1 MNRSEAYHRKMT
13 EESVSKI
20 IISLGIPT
28 TISMLITNIYN
39 MADTYFVGGLGDSA
53 QAATGILFTL
63 QCIIQAIAF
72 MLGHGSGT
80 FVAKY
85 LAQRNLDR
93 ASTYTST
100 AFICGAGMGLTLM
113 SLGLVFLDPFLRFL
127 GSTETIL
134 PYAKD
139 YGMWILI
146 ACPFLICSL
155 VLNNVLRYEGK
166 AFYAMFG
173 LSTGG
178 IINIVGDYV
187 LINKLGMGVYGAG
200 LSTAVSQ
207 IISFVL
213 LFILYYKNSHSRIA
227 FKYIAKEFEIYKN
240 IFKMGLP
247 SLIRQGL
254 TSVSNGLLN
263 NMLAIYDNDAAV
275 AAMSI
280 VQKYSSFVM
289 CVGLGIGQGYQPFA
303 AYNYELKEYDRVK
316 KGTKFLLSFGT
327 VAVGA
332 IATLGG
338 LFAVPILT
346 AFSKEGAVDAVGIV
360 EIGTPAM
367 IYASI
372 GLWFLP
378 ISVTC
383 NMLYQSIRKATLAS
397 VVAIMRS
404 GAVLIPVLFIV
415 HELAGLDGLLMAQP
429 ISDVIT
435 GVITLPFFIM
445 FFKKTPSTEE
455 ARRAQTQEQ
464 I

>member
-1 MNRSEAYHRKMT
+1 MTKSEAYHKKMT

-20 IISLGIPT
+20 ILSLGIPT

-39 MADTYFVGGLGDSA
+39 MADTYFVGGIGPNA

-85 LAQRNLDR
+85 LAQRDINK
-93 ASTYTST
+93 ASSYTTT
-100 AFICGAGMGLTLM
+100 AFVSGGLMGTLLM
-113 SLGLVFLDPFLRFL
+113 VFGLVFLEPFLSVL
-127 GSTETIL
+127 GTTDVIM

-146 ACPFLICSL
+146 SCPFLICSL

-173 LSTGG
+173 LTTGG
-178 IINIVGDYV
+178 ILNIVGDYV
-187 LINKLGMGVYGAG
+187 LIEFLDMGVYGAG
-200 LSTAVSQ
+200 LSTAISQ
-207 IISFVL
+207 MISFVIL
-213 LFILYYKNSHSRIA
+213 LVLYIKYAQSRISL
-227 FKYIAKEFEIYKN
+227 KLMAKEGIIYLN

-254 TSVSNGLLN
+254 TSISNGLLN
-263 NMLAIYDNDAAV
+263 NLIKPFGGEAV

-303 AYNYELKEYDRVK
+303 SFNYELKEYDRVK
-316 KGTKFLLSFGT
+316 KGTKFLLIFGT
-327 VAVGA
+327 LAVGA
-332 IATLGG
+332 LATFG
-338 LFAVPILT
+338 FV
-346 AFSKEGAVDAVGIV
+346 FSPTIV
-360 EIGTPAM
+360 EIFQKDSQTIAIGIPAM
-367 IYASI
+367 RYASI

-378 ISVTC
+378 ITVSC
-383 NMLYQSIRKATLAS
+383 NMLYQSIRKAAMAS
-397 VVAIMRS
+397 FMAIMRS
-404 GAVLIPVLFIV
+404 GAVLIPVLLV
-415 HELAGLDGLLMAQP
+415 VNTLWGLDGIIMAQGV
-429 ISDVIT
+429 SDILT
-435 GVITLPFFIM
+435 GIITLPFLVR
-445 FFKKTPSTEE
+445 FFKKTPSTAE
-455 ARRAQTQEQ
+455 AKGE

>member
-1 MNRSEAYHRKMT
+1 MNKTEAYHKKMT
-13 EESVSKI
+13 EGSVERL

-39 MADTYFVGGLGDSA
+39 MADTYFVGGLGESP

-63 QCIIQAIAF
+63 QCIIQAVAF

-85 LAQRNLDR
+85 LAQRNLER
-93 ASTYTST
+93 ASTYTTT
-100 AFICGAGMGLTLM
+100 AFMVGGGMGLLLTT
-113 SLGLVFLDPFLRFL
+113 LGLTFLDPFLRVL
-127 GSTETIL
+127 GSTDTIL

-178 IINIVGDYV
+178 ILNILGDYV
-187 LINKLGMGVYGAG
+187 LIEICDMGVYGAG

-213 LFILYYKNSHSRIA
+213 LLILYIKNGQSHISL
-227 FKYIAKEFEIYKN
+227 KLMAKEGEVYLN

-254 TSVSNGLLN
+254 TSISNGLLN
-263 NMLAIYDNDAAV
+263 NMIKPFGDAPI

-303 AYNYELKEYDRVK
+303 SFNYELKEYDRVK
-316 KGTKFLLSFGT
+316 KGTRFLIIFG
-327 VAVGA
+327 VFAVGA
-332 IATLGG
+332 LATLGFIFAPHIVK
-338 LFAVPILT
+338 LFQKDLEVI
-346 AFSKEGAVDAVGIV
+346 SVG
-360 EIGTPAM
+360 TRAM
-367 IYASI
+367 RYASV

-378 ISVTC
+378 ISVSC
-383 NMLYQSIRKATLAS
+383 NMLYQSIRKAKMAS
-397 VVAIMRS
+397 FMAIMRS
-404 GAVLIPVLFIV
+404 GAVLIPVLL
-415 HELAGLDGLLMAQP
+415 LAGTFFGLEGIIMSQG
-429 ISDVIT
+429 ISDVLT
-435 GVITLPFFIM
+435 GLITLPFYLM
-445 FFKKTPSTEE
+445 FFKNTPSTAE
-455 ARRAQTQEQ
+455 ARA
-464 I
+464 IDN

>member
-1 MNRSEAYHRKMT
+1 MNKSEAYHKRMT

-63 QCIIQAIAF
+63 QCIIQAVAF
-72 MLGHGSGT
+72 MLGHGAGT

-85 LAQRNLDR
+85 LAQKNFDR
-93 ASTYTST
+93 ASSYVST
-100 AFICGAGMGLTLM
+100 AFWAGGLIGVLLT
-113 SLGLVFLDPFLRFL
+113 SLGLIFLDPFLRFL

-146 ACPFLICSL
+146 SCPFLICSL

-173 LSTGG
+173 LTTGG
-178 IINIVGDYV
+178 ILNIFGDYV
-187 LINKLGMGVYGAG
+187 LIEHLDMGVFGAG

-207 IISFVL
+207 MVSFTLLLIIYL
-213 LFILYYKNSHSRIA
+213 KNAQSRLSL
-227 FKYIAKEFEIYKN
+227 KYIAREGEVYLN

-254 TSVSNGLLN
+254 TSISNGLLN
-263 NMLAIYDNDAAV
+263 NLIKPFGDAPI

-289 CVGLGIGQGYQPFA
+289 CVGLGIGQGYQPFSSF
-303 AYNYELKEYDRVK
+303 NYELKEYDRVK
-316 KGTKFLLSFGT
+316 KGTKFLLIFGT
-327 VAVGA
+327 FSVGA
-332 IATLGG
+332 LATLGFIFAPFIVS
-338 LFAVPILT
+338 LFQKDPAVI
-346 AFSKEGAVDAVGIV
+346 AV
-360 EIGTPAM
+360 GTPAM
-367 IYASI
+367 RYASI

-378 ISVTC
+378 ISVSC
-383 NMLYQSIRKATLAS
+383 NMLYQSIRKAAMAS
-397 VVAIMRS
+397 FMAIMRS
-404 GAVLIPVLFIV
+404 GAVLIPVLLITSLF
-415 HELAGLDGLLMAQP
+415 GLEGIIMAQP
-429 ISDVIT
+429 ISDIIT
-435 GVITLPFFIM
+435 GIICFPFFLM
-445 FFKKTPSTEE
+445 FLKKTPSTAE
-455 ARRAQTQEQ
+455 AKQGN
-464 I
+464 

>member
-1 MNRSEAYHRKMT
+1 MDRSEAYHKKMT

-39 MADTYFVGGLGDSA
+39 MADTYFVGGIGDSA

-63 QCIIQAIAF
+63 QCIIQAVAF

-85 LAQRNLDR
+85 LAQRNIDR
-93 ASTYTST
+93 ASTYTTT
-100 AFICGAGMGLTLM
+100 AFVAGGAMGLTLM
-113 SLGLVFLDPFLRFL
+113 TLGLVFINPFLRFL

-173 LSTGG
+173 LTTGG
-178 IINIVGDYV
+178 LLNIAGDYV
-187 LINKLGMGVYGAG
+187 LIKVLDMGVYGAG

-207 IISFVL
+207 IVSFVIL
-213 LFILYYKNSHSRIA
+213 LVLYIIFAQSRISL
-227 FKYIAKEFEIYKN
+227 KLMGKEGEVYLN

-263 NMLAIYDNDAAV
+263 NLIKPFGDAPI

-289 CVGLGIGQGYQPFA
+289 CVGLGIGQGYQPFSSF
-303 AYNYELKEYDRVK
+303 NYELKEYDRVK
-316 KGTKFLLSFGT
+316 KGTKFLLAFGT
-327 VAVGA
+327 IAVGA
-332 IATLGG
+332 LATLGFIFSPSIVA
-338 LFAVPILT
+338 LFQ
-346 AFSKEGAVDAVGIV
+346 KDVDVISV
-360 EIGTPAM
+360 GTPAM
-367 IYASI
+367 RYASI

-378 ISVTC
+378 ISVAC
-383 NMLYQSIRKATLAS
+383 NMLYQSIRKAAMAS
-397 VVAIMRS
+397 FMSIMRS
-404 GAVLIPVLFIV
+404 GAVLIPVLLITSA
-415 HELAGLDGLLMAQP
+415 LWGLDGIIMSQG
-429 ISDVIT
+429 ISDIIT
-435 GVITLPFFIM
+435 GIITLPFLIR
-445 FFKKTPSTEE
+445 FFKKTPSTAVAKGEV
-455 ARRAQTQEQ
+455 
-464 I
+464 

>member
-1 MNRSEAYHRKMT
+1 MNKSEAYHKRMT

-85 LAQRNLDR
+85 LAQKNLDR
-93 ASTYTST
+93 ASTYTTT
-100 AFICGAGMGLTLM
+100 AFVAGGVMGLTLM
-113 SLGLVFLDPFLRFL
+113 SLGLAFLEPFLKFL

-146 ACPFLICSL
+146 SCPFLICSL

-173 LSTGG
+173 LTAGG
-178 IINIVGDYV
+178 ILNIVGDYV
-187 LINKLGMGVYGAG
+187 LIEIFDMGVYGAG

-207 IISFVL
+207 MISFTL
-213 LFILYYKNSHSRIA
+213 LLILYIKYAQSRLSLKLIA
-227 FKYIAKEFEIYKN
+227 REGEVYLN

-254 TSVSNGLLN
+254 TSISNGLLN
-263 NMLAIYDNDAAV
+263 NLIKPFGDAPI

-289 CVGLGIGQGYQPFA
+289 CVGLGIGQGYQPFSSF
-303 AYNYELKEYDRVK
+303 NYELKEYDRVK
-316 KGTKFLLSFGT
+316 KGTKFLIVFGT
-327 VAVGA
+327 LSVGA
-332 IATLGG
+332 LATVGFIFAPFIVS
-338 LFAVPILT
+338 LFQKDPAVI
-346 AFSKEGAVDAVGIV
+346 EV
-360 EIGTPAM
+360 GTPAM
-367 IYASI
+367 RYASI

-378 ISVTC
+378 ISVSC
-383 NMLYQSIRKATLAS
+383 NMLYQSIRKAAMAS
-397 VVAIMRS
+397 FMAIMRS
-404 GAVLIPVLFIV
+404 GAVLIPVLLIGGTF
-415 HELAGLDGLLMAQP
+415 LGLEGIIMAQGV
-429 ISDVIT
+429 SDVLT
-435 GVITLPFFIM
+435 GIITLPFFIR
-445 FFKKTPSTEE
+445 FFKKTPSTAE
-455 ARRAQTQEQ
+455 AKGE

>member
-1 MNRSEAYHRKMT
+1 MNKSEAYHKKMT

-39 MADTYFVGGLGDSA
+39 MADTYFVGEVGDSA

-85 LAQRNLDR
+85 LAQKNLNR
-93 ASTYTST
+93 ASTYTTT
-100 AFICGAGMGLTLM
+100 AFVAGATMGLTLM
-113 SLGLVFLDPFLRFL
+113 SFGLIFLDPFLRFL
-127 GSTETIL
+127 GSTDTIL

-173 LSTGG
+173 LTTGG
-178 IINIVGDYV
+178 LLNIAGDYF
-187 LINKLGMGVYGAG
+187 LIKECGMGVYGAG

-207 IISFVL
+207 IVSFSILLVL
-213 LFILYYKNSHSRIA
+213 YIKHAQSRLSLK
-227 FKYIAKEFEIYKN
+227 FMAKEGEVYLN

-254 TSVSNGLLN
+254 TSISNGLLN
-263 NMLAIYDNDAAV
+263 NLIKPFGDAPI

-303 AYNYELKEYDRVK
+303 SFNYELKEYDRVK
-316 KGTKFLLSFGT
+316 KGSKFLIIFGT

-332 IATLGG
+332 LATLGFIFAPSIVS
-338 LFAVPILT
+338 LFQ
-346 AFSKEGAVDAVGIV
+346 KESEVIAVGV
-360 EIGTPAM
+360 PAM
-367 IYASI
+367 RYASM

-378 ISVTC
+378 ISVAC
-383 NMLYQSIRKATLAS
+383 NMLYQSIRKAAMAS
-397 VVAIMRS
+397 FMAIMRS
-404 GAVLIPVLFIV
+404 GAVLIPVLLITN
-415 HELAGLDGLLMAQP
+415 GLWGLEGIIMSQG
-429 ISDVIT
+429 ISDVLTGLIT
-435 GVITLPFFIM
+435 MPFFIR
-445 FFKKTPSTEE
+445 FFKKTPSTAE
-455 ARRAQTQEQ
+455 AKEML
-464 I
+464 

>member
-1 MNRSEAYHRKMT
+1 MNKTEAYHKKMT
-13 EESVSKI
+13 KESVSKI

-85 LAQRNLDR
+85 LAQKNLDR
-93 ASTYTST
+93 ASTYTTT
-100 AFICGAGMGLTLM
+100 AFIAGGIMGVGLLTI
-113 SLGLVFLDPFLRFL
+113 GLAFLDPFLRFL

-173 LSTGG
+173 LTTGG
-178 IINIVGDYV
+178 ILNIAGDYI
-187 LINKLGMGVYGAG
+187 LIRKLGLGVYGAG
-200 LSTAVSQ
+200 LATAVSQ
-207 IISFVL
+207 MISFVIL
-213 LFILYYKNSHSRIA
+213 LVLYIRFAQSRISLK
-227 FKYIAKEFEIYKN
+227 FMAKEGEVYLN

-254 TSVSNGLLN
+254 TSISNGLLN
-263 NMLAIYDNDAAV
+263 NLIKPFGDAPI

-303 AYNYELKEYDRVK
+303 SFNYELKEYDRVK
-316 KGTKFLLSFGT
+316 KGSKFLLAFGT
-327 VAVGA
+327 IAVGA
-332 IATLGG
+332 LATLGFIFAPTIVS
-338 LFAVPILT
+338 LFQKDAEVIAV
-346 AFSKEGAVDAVGIV
+346 
-360 EIGTPAM
+360 GTPALR
-367 IYASI
+367 YASV

-378 ISVTC
+378 ISVAC
-383 NMLYQSIRKATLAS
+383 NMLYQSIRKAALAS
-397 VVAIMRS
+397 ITATMRS
-404 GAVLIPVLFIV
+404 GAVLIPVLLITSY
-415 HELAGLDGLLMAQP
+415 LGGLDGIIMAQG
-429 ISDVIT
+429 ISDILT
-435 GVITLPFFIM
+435 GLITLPFFIR
-445 FFKKTPSTEE
+445 FFKVTPSTAE
-455 ARRAQTQEQ
+455 AKSEL
-464 I
+464 

>member
-1 MNRSEAYHRKMT
+1 MNKSEAYHKRMT
-13 EESVSKI
+13 EDSVSKI

-85 LAQRNLDR
+85 LAQKNLDR
-93 ASTYTST
+93 ASTYTTT
-100 AFICGAGMGLTLM
+100 AFVAGGVMGITLMGL
-113 SLGLVFLDPFLRFL
+113 GLSFLEPFLKFL

-146 ACPFLICSL
+146 SCPFLICSL

-173 LSTGG
+173 LTAGG
-178 IINIVGDYV
+178 ILNIAGDYV
-187 LINKLGMGVYGAG
+187 LIEVFEMGVYGAG

-207 IISFVL
+207 MISFAL
-213 LFILYYKNSHSRIA
+213 LLILYLKYAQSRLSIKLMA
-227 FKYIAKEFEIYKN
+227 RDGEVYLN

-254 TSVSNGLLN
+254 TSISNGLLN
-263 NMLAIYDNDAAV
+263 NLIKPFGDAPI

-289 CVGLGIGQGYQPFA
+289 CVGLGIGQGYQPFSSF
-303 AYNYELKEYDRVK
+303 NYELKEYDRVK
-316 KGTKFLLSFGT
+316 KGTKFLIVFGT
-327 VAVGA
+327 LSVGA
-332 IATLGG
+332 LATLGFIFAPTIVS
-338 LFAVPILT
+338 LFQKDPAVI
-346 AFSKEGAVDAVGIV
+346 EV
-360 EIGTPAM
+360 GTPAM
-367 IYASI
+367 RYASI

-378 ISVTC
+378 ISVSC
-383 NMLYQSIRKATLAS
+383 NMLYQSIRKAAMAS
-397 VVAIMRS
+397 FMAIMRS
-404 GAVLIPVLFIV
+404 GAVLIPILLIGGTF
-415 HELAGLDGLLMAQP
+415 LGLEGIIMAQGV
-429 ISDVIT
+429 SDVLT
-435 GVITLPFFIM
+435 GIITLPFFIR
-445 FFKKTPSTEE
+445 FLKNTPSTAE
-455 ARRAQTQEQ
+455 AKGE

>member
-1 MNRSEAYHRKMT
+1 MNKSEAYHKKMT

-63 QCIIQAIAF
+63 QCIIQAVAF

-85 LAQRNLDR
+85 LAQKNLDR

-113 SLGLVFLDPFLRFL
+113 TLGLVFLDPFLRFL

-173 LSTGG
+173 LTTGG
-178 IINIVGDYV
+178 ILNIAGDYI
-187 LINKLGMGVYGAG
+187 LIEKFDMGVYGAG

-207 IISFVL
+207 MVSFTILFVL
-213 LFILYYKNSHSRIA
+213 YRKYAQSRLSL
-227 FKYIAKEFEIYKN
+227 KLMAKEAEVYLN

-254 TSVSNGLLN
+254 TSISNGLLN
-263 NMLAIYDNDAAV
+263 NLIKPFGDAPI

-303 AYNYELKEYDRVK
+303 SFNYELKEYDRVK
-316 KGTKFLLSFGT
+316 KGSKFLLTFGT
-327 VAVGA
+327 IAVGA
-332 IATLGG
+332 LATVGFIFAPTIIA
-338 LFAVPILT
+338 LFQKDPDVIAV
-346 AFSKEGAVDAVGIV
+346 
-360 EIGTPAM
+360 GTPALR
-367 IYASI
+367 YASI

-378 ISVTC
+378 ISVAC
-383 NMLYQSIRKATLAS
+383 NMLYQSIRKAAMAS
-397 VVAIMRS
+397 FMAVMRS
-404 GAVLIPVLFIV
+404 GAVLIPVLLITNA
-415 HELAGLDGLLMAQP
+415 LLGLDGIIMAQG
-429 ISDVIT
+429 ISDILT
-435 GVITLPFFIM
+435 GIITLPFFIR
-445 FFKKTPSTEE
+445 FFKKTPSTAKAKEDS
-455 ARRAQTQEQ
+455 
-464 I
+464 

>member
-1 MNRSEAYHRKMT
+1 MNRSEAYHKKMT

-53 QAATGILFTL
+53 QAATGVLFTL

-85 LAQRNLDR
+85 LAQKNLDK
-93 ASTYTST
+93 ASTYTTT
-100 AFICGAGMGLTLM
+100 AFVCGGAMGLTLM
-113 SLGLVFLDPFLRFL
+113 MLGLIFIDPFLRFL
-127 GSTETIL
+127 GSSETIL

-139 YGMWILI
+139 YGMWVLI

-173 LSTGG
+173 LTTGG
-178 IINIVGDYV
+178 VLNIFGDYL
-187 LINKLGMGVYGAG
+187 LIRVFNMGVYGAG

-207 IISFVL
+207 MVSFTL
-213 LFILYYKNSHSRIA
+213 LFILYKKYAQSRLSLKLMA
-227 FKYIAKEFEIYKN
+227 RELEVYVN

-254 TSVSNGLLN
+254 TSISSGLLN
-263 NMLAIYDNDAAV
+263 NLIKIASPLDDAPM

-303 AYNYELKEYDRVK
+303 SFNYELKEYDRVK
-316 KGTKFLLSFGT
+316 KGSKFLIIFGT
-327 VAVGA
+327 VAVGVLATFGFVFAPA
-332 IATLGG
+332 IVSI
-338 LFAVPILT
+338 FQKDPEVIAV
-346 AFSKEGAVDAVGIV
+346 
-360 EIGTPAM
+360 GTPAM
-367 IYASI
+367 RYSSV

-378 ISVTC
+378 ISVAC
-383 NMLYQSIRKATLAS
+383 NMLYQSIRKAAMAS
-397 VVAIMRS
+397 FMAIMRS
-404 GAVLIPVLFIV
+404 GAVLIPVLLVTNAFW
-415 HELAGLDGLLMAQP
+415 GLDGIIMSQG
-429 ISDVIT
+429 ISDILT
-435 GVITLPFFIM
+435 GIITLPFFIR
-445 FFKKTPSTEE
+445 FFQKTPSTAE
-455 ARRAQTQEQ
+455 AKENL
-464 I
+464 

>member
-1 MNRSEAYHRKMT
+1 MDKSEAYRKKMT
-13 EESVSKI
+13 ESSVAKI

-28 TISMLITNIYN
+28 TVSMLITNIYN
-39 MADTYFVGGLGDSA
+39 LADTYFVGMLGKS
-53 QAATGILFTL
+53 QLAATGFIFPL

-72 MLGHGSGT
+72 MLGHGAGT

-85 LAQRNLDR
+85 LAQNNIKR
-93 ASTYTST
+93 ASSYLTTS
-100 AFICGAGMGLTLM
+100 FVIGGVIGALM
-113 SLGLVFLDPFLRFL
+113 SISGLVFLEDLMLLL
-127 GSTETIL
+127 GSTSTAL
-134 PYAKD
+134 QYSKD

-146 ACPFLICSL
+146 SCPFLICSL

-207 IISFVL
+207 MISFVL
-213 LFILYYKNSHSRIA
+213 LFVLYYKNSQSRIA

-263 NMLAIYDNDAAV
+263 NMLAIYNNDAAV

-316 KGTKFLLSFGT
+316 KGTKFLLAFGT

-346 AFSKEGAVDAVGIV
+346 AFPREGAVGAAGIV

-378 ISVTC
+378 MSVTC

-435 GVITLPFFIM
+435 GIITLPFFIM

>member
-1 MNRSEAYHRKMT
+1 MDRSEAYHKKMT
-13 EESVSKI
+13 EQSVSKI

-85 LAQRNLDR
+85 LALRNLDR
-93 ASTYTST
+93 ASTYTTT
-100 AFICGAGMGLTLM
+100 AFVAGGTMGLLM
-113 SLGLVFLDPFLRFL
+113 TSLGLAFLEPFLRFL

-139 YGMWILI
+139 YGTWILI
-146 ACPFLICSL
+146 SCPFLICSL

-173 LSTGG
+173 LTAGG
-178 IINIVGDYV
+178 ILNIAGDYI
-187 LINKLGMGVYGAG
+187 LIKVLGMGVYGAG
-200 LSTAVSQ
+200 LSTAISQ
-207 IISFVL
+207 VISFIL
-213 LFILYYKNSHSRIA
+213 LLTLYLKYAQSRIS
-227 FKYIAKEFEIYKN
+227 FKLMAKEAEVYLN

-254 TSVSNGLLN
+254 TSISNGLLN
-263 NMLAIYDNDAAV
+263 NLIKPFGDAPI

-303 AYNYELKEYDRVK
+303 SFNYELKEYDRVK
-316 KGTKFLLSFGT
+316 KGSKFLIVFGT
-327 VAVGA
+327 VAVGVLA
-332 IATLGG
+332 TVGFIFAPTIVSLFQKDIEVIA
-338 LFAVPILT
+338 V
-346 AFSKEGAVDAVGIV
+346 
-360 EIGTPAM
+360 GTPAM
-367 IYASI
+367 RYASI

-378 ISVTC
+378 ISVAC
-383 NMLYQSIRKATLAS
+383 NMLYQSIRKAAMAS
-397 VVAIMRS
+397 SMAILRS
-404 GAVLIPVLFIV
+404 GAVLIPVL
-415 HELAGLDGLLMAQP
+415 LLTSALWGLEGIIMAQGVA
-429 ISDVIT
+429 DVLT
-435 GVITLPFFIM
+435 GIITLPFFIR
-445 FFKKTPSTEE
+445 FFKVTPSTADAKENL
-455 ARRAQTQEQ
+455 
-464 I
+464 

>member
-1 MNRSEAYHRKMT
+1 MDRSEAYHKKMT
-13 EESVSKI
+13 ETSVSKI

-39 MADTYFVGGLGDSA
+39 MADTYFVGGIGDSA

-63 QCIIQAIAF
+63 QCIIQAVAF
-72 MLGHGSGT
+72 MLGHGAGT

-93 ASTYTST
+93 ASTYTTTS
-100 AFICGAGMGLTLM
+100 FVVGGVMGIMMTT
-113 SLGLVFLDPFLRFL
+113 LGLAFLEPFLKFL

-146 ACPFLICSL
+146 SCPFLICSL

-173 LSTGG
+173 LTAGG
-178 IINIVGDYV
+178 VLNIAGDYV
-187 LINKLGMGVYGAG
+187 LIKIYGMGVYGAG
-200 LSTAVSQ
+200 LATAVSQ
-207 IISFVL
+207 MISFTILLVL
-213 LFILYYKNSHSRIA
+213 YLKYAQSRIS
-227 FKYIAKEFEIYKN
+227 FKLMAKEGEVYLN

-254 TSVSNGLLN
+254 TSISNGLLN
-263 NMLAIYDNDAAV
+263 NLIKPFGDAPI

-303 AYNYELKEYDRVK
+303 SFNYELKEYDRVK
-316 KGTKFLLSFGT
+316 KGSKFLLVFGT
-327 VAVGA
+327 IAVGTL
-332 IATLGG
+332 ATLGFIFAPYIVS
-338 LFAVPILT
+338 LFQ
-346 AFSKEGAVDAVGIV
+346 KEAEVIA
-360 EIGTPAM
+360 IGTPAM
-367 IYASI
+367 RCASI

-378 ISVTC
+378 ISVAC
-383 NMLYQSIRKATLAS
+383 NMLYQSIRKAAMAS
-397 VVAIMRS
+397 FMAMMRS
-404 GAVLIPVLFIV
+404 GAVLIPVLLVTSAIG
-415 HELAGLDGLLMAQP
+415 GLDGIIMAQG
-429 ISDVIT
+429 ISDILT
-435 GVITLPFFIM
+435 GIITLPFFIR
-445 FFKKTPSTEE
+445 FFKVTPSTAE
-455 ARRAQTQEQ
+455 ARGNYE
-464 I
+464 IE

>member
-1 MNRSEAYHRKMT
+1 MNKTEAYHRKMT
-13 EESVSKI
+13 QTSVSKL

-28 TISMLITNIYN
+28 TVSMLITNIYN
-39 MADTYFVGGLGDSA
+39 MADTYFVGGLGESP

-72 MLGHGSGT
+72 MLGHGAGT
-80 FVAKY
+80 YVAKY
-85 LAQRNLDR
+85 LAQKDLDR
-93 ASTYTST
+93 ASSYTST
-100 AFICGAGMGLTLM
+100 SFVIGALLGTLL
-113 SLGLVFLDPFLRFL
+113 SVTGLVFIEPLLRFL

-139 YGMWILI
+139 YGMWVLI
-146 ACPFLICSL
+146 SCPFLICSL

-178 IINIVGDYV
+178 IINIVGDYL
-187 LINKLGMGVYGAG
+187 LIKVFDMGVYGAG

-213 LFILYYKNSHSRIA
+213 LLILYLKTAQSRLSIKFMA
-227 FKYIAKEFEIYKN
+227 RELEIYAN

-254 TSVSNGLLN
+254 TSISNGLLN
-263 NMLAIYDNDAAV
+263 NMIKPFGDAPI

-303 AYNYELKEYDRVK
+303 AFNYELKEYDRVK
-316 KGTKFLLSFGT
+316 KGTKFLLAFGIA
-327 VAVGA
+327 AVGA
-332 IATLGG
+332 IATLGAI
-338 LFAVPILT
+338 FAPTVMSI
-346 AFSKEGAVDAVGIV
+346 FQKESAVIEVGV
-360 EIGTPAM
+360 PAM
-367 IYASI
+367 RYASI

-383 NMLYQSIRKATLAS
+383 NMLYQSIRKAAMAS
-397 VVAIMRS
+397 FMAMMRS
-404 GAVLIPVLFIV
+404 GAILIPVLLIV
-415 HELAGLDGLLMAQP
+415 GAIWKLDGIIMAQG
-429 ISDVIT
+429 ISDVLT
-435 GVITLPFFIM
+435 GIITLPFLIM
-445 FFKKTPSTEE
+445 FFKKTPSTAKAKELE
-455 ARRAQTQEQ
+455 KADS
-464 I
+464 

>member
-1 MNRSEAYHRKMT
+1 MNKSEAYHKRMT
-13 EESVSKI
+13 EDSVSKI

-39 MADTYFVGGLGDSA
+39 MADTYFVGGIGDSA

-63 QCIIQAIAF
+63 QCIIQAVAF

-85 LAQRNLDR
+85 LAQKNLDR
-93 ASTYTST
+93 ASTYTTT
-100 AFICGAGMGLTLM
+100 AFVVGAGMGLGLM
-113 SLGLVFLDPFLRFL
+113 SLGLIFLDPFLRFL

-173 LSTGG
+173 LTTGG
-178 IINIVGDYV
+178 LLNIAGDYI

-207 IISFVL
+207 FVSFSILLVL
-213 LFILYYKNSHSRIA
+213 YLKFAQSRLSL
-227 FKYIAKEFEIYKN
+227 KLMAKEFEVYLN

-254 TSVSNGLLN
+254 TSISNGLLN
-263 NMLAIYDNDAAV
+263 NLIKPFGDAPI

-303 AYNYELKEYDRVK
+303 SFNYELKEYDRVK
-316 KGTKFLLSFGT
+316 KGSKFLIIFGT

-332 IATLGG
+332 LATLGFIFAPNIVS
-338 LFAVPILT
+338 LFQKEADVIAV
-346 AFSKEGAVDAVGIV
+346 
-360 EIGTPAM
+360 GTPAM
-367 IYASI
+367 RYASV

-378 ISVTC
+378 ISVAC
-383 NMLYQSIRKATLAS
+383 NMLYQSIRKAAMAS
-397 VVAIMRS
+397 FMAIMRS
-404 GAVLIPVLFIV
+404 GAVLIPVLLITN
-415 HELAGLDGLLMAQP
+415 GLWGLEGIIMSQG
-429 ISDVIT
+429 ISDILT
-435 GVITLPFFIM
+435 GLITLPFFIR
-445 FFKKTPSTEE
+445 FFKKTPSTAE
-455 ARRAQTQEQ
+455 AKENL
-464 I
+464 

>member
-1 MNRSEAYHRKMT
+1 MNQSLEKQNAANAYYRKMT
-13 EESVSKI
+13 ETPIPKLIVA
-20 IISLGIPT
+20 LGIPT
-28 TISMLITNIYN
+28 TVSMLVTNIYN

-85 LAQRNLDR
+85 LAQKNLDR
-93 ASTYTST
+93 ASTYTTT
-100 AFICGAGMGLTLM
+100 AFIAGGIMGVGLLTI
-113 SLGLVFLDPFLRFL
+113 GLAFLDPFLRFL

-173 LSTGG
+173 LTTGG
-178 IINIVGDYV
+178 ILNIAGDYI
-187 LINKLGMGVYGAG
+187 LIRKLGLGVYGAG
-200 LSTAVSQ
+200 LATAVSQ
-207 IISFVL
+207 MISFVIL
-213 LFILYYKNSHSRIA
+213 LVLYIRFAQSRISLK
-227 FKYIAKEFEIYKN
+227 FMAKEGEVYLN

-254 TSVSNGLLN
+254 TSISNGLLN
-263 NMLAIYDNDAAV
+263 NLIKPFGDAPI

-303 AYNYELKEYDRVK
+303 SFNYELKEYDRVK
-316 KGTKFLLSFGT
+316 KGSKFLLAFGT
-327 VAVGA
+327 IAVGA
-332 IATLGG
+332 LATLGFIFAPTIVS
-338 LFAVPILT
+338 LFQKDAEVIAV
-346 AFSKEGAVDAVGIV
+346 
-360 EIGTPAM
+360 GTPALR
-367 IYASI
+367 YASV

-378 ISVTC
+378 ISVAC
-383 NMLYQSIRKATLAS
+383 NMLYQSIRKAALAS
-397 VVAIMRS
+397 ITATMRS
-404 GAVLIPVLFIV
+404 GAVLIPVLLITSY
-415 HELAGLDGLLMAQP
+415 LGGLDGIIMAQG
-429 ISDVIT
+429 ISDILT
-435 GVITLPFFIM
+435 GLITLPFFIR
-445 FFKKTPSTEE
+445 FFKVTPSTAE
-455 ARRAQTQEQ
+455 AKSGL
-464 I
+464 

>member
-1 MNRSEAYHRKMT
+1 MTQAEAYHKRMT
-13 EESVSKI
+13 ESSVSKI

-39 MADTYFVGGLGDSA
+39 MADTYFVGNLGESA
-53 QAATGILFTL
+53 QGAPGILFTL
-63 QCIIQAIAF
+63 QCIIQAVAF

-85 LAQRNLDR
+85 IARKEFKQ
-93 ASTYTST
+93 ATTYTTT
-100 AFICGAGMGLTLM
+100 AFVGGAIIGIIMSTVGL
-113 SLGLVFLDPFLRFL
+113 SFLEPILIGL
-127 GSTETIL
+127 GSTSTIL

-146 ACPFLICSL
+146 SCPFLICSL

-173 LSTGG
+173 LGAGG
-178 IINIVGDYV
+178 LLNIAGDYIF
-187 LINKLGMGVYGAG
+187 INKLNLGVYGAG
-200 LSTAVSQ
+200 LATAVSQ
-207 IISFVL
+207 IVSFIILIVL
-213 LFILYYKNSHSRIA
+213 FVKQAQSKINIKL
-227 FKYIAKEFEIYKN
+227 IAKEMRVYLD

-254 TSVSNGLLN
+254 TSISNGLLN
-263 NMLAIYDNDAAV
+263 NLIKPFGDAPI

-303 AYNYELKEYDRVK
+303 AFNYELKEYDRVK
-316 KGTKFLLSFGT
+316 KGTRFLILFGT
-327 VAVGA
+327 VAVGSL
-332 IATLGG
+332 ATLGAI
-338 LFAVPILT
+338 FAPQIVAI
-346 AFSKEGAVDAVGIV
+346 FQKEASVI

-378 ISVTC
+378 ISVAC
-383 NMLYQSIRKATLAS
+383 NMLYQSIRKAAMAS
-397 VVAIMRS
+397 FMAIMRS
-404 GAVLIPVLFIV
+404 GAVLIPVLLITGTFF
-415 HELAGLDGLLMAQP
+415 GLDGIIMAQP
-429 ISDVIT
+429 ISDILT
-435 GVITLPFFIM
+435 GIITLPFFIM
-445 FFKKTPSTEE
+445 FFKKTPSTAE
-455 ARRAQTQEQ
+455 AKGISVKENL
-464 I
+464 

>member
-1 MNRSEAYHRKMT
+1 MNKTEAYHKKMT
-13 EESVSKI
+13 KESVSKI

-63 QCIIQAIAF
+63 QCIIQAVAF

-85 LAQRNLDR
+85 LAQKNLDR
-93 ASTYTST
+93 ASTYTTT
-100 AFICGAGMGLTLM
+100 AFIAGGVMGVSLLTL
-113 SLGLVFLDPFLRFL
+113 GLIFLDPFLRFL

-173 LSTGG
+173 LTTGG
-178 IINIVGDYV
+178 ILNIAGDYI
-187 LINKLGMGVYGAG
+187 LIRKLGLGVYGAG
-200 LSTAVSQ
+200 LATAVSQ
-207 IISFVL
+207 MISFVIL
-213 LFILYYKNSHSRIA
+213 LVLYIRFAQSRISLK
-227 FKYIAKEFEIYKN
+227 FMAKEGEVYLN

-254 TSVSNGLLN
+254 TSISNGLLN
-263 NMLAIYDNDAAV
+263 NLIKPFGDAPI

-303 AYNYELKEYDRVK
+303 SFNYELKEYDRVK
-316 KGTKFLLSFGT
+316 KGSKFLLAFGT
-327 VAVGA
+327 IAVGA
-332 IATLGG
+332 LATLGFIFAPTIVS
-338 LFAVPILT
+338 LFQKDAEVIAV
-346 AFSKEGAVDAVGIV
+346 
-360 EIGTPAM
+360 GTPALR
-367 IYASI
+367 YASV

-378 ISVTC
+378 ISVAC
-383 NMLYQSIRKATLAS
+383 NMLYQSIRKAALAS
-397 VVAIMRS
+397 ITATMRS
-404 GAVLIPVLFIV
+404 GAVLIPVLLITSY
-415 HELAGLDGLLMAQP
+415 LGGLDGIIMAQG
-429 ISDVIT
+429 ISDILT
-435 GVITLPFFIM
+435 GLITLPFFIR
-445 FFKKTPSTEE
+445 FFKVTPSTAE
-455 ARRAQTQEQ
+455 AKSGL
-464 I
+464 

>member
-1 MNRSEAYHRKMT
+1 MNKSEAYHKRMT
-13 EESVSKI
+13 EDSVSKI

-85 LAQRNLDR
+85 LAQKNLDR
-93 ASTYTST
+93 ASTYTTT
-100 AFICGAGMGLTLM
+100 AFVAGGVMGITLMGL
-113 SLGLVFLDPFLRFL
+113 GLSFLEPFLKFL

-146 ACPFLICSL
+146 SCPFLICSL

-173 LSTGG
+173 LTAGG
-178 IINIVGDYV
+178 ILNIAGDYV
-187 LINKLGMGVYGAG
+187 LIEVFEMGVYGAG

-207 IISFVL
+207 MISFAL
-213 LFILYYKNSHSRIA
+213 LLILYLKYAQSRLSL
-227 FKYIAKEFEIYKN
+227 KLMAKEGEVYLN

-254 TSVSNGLLN
+254 TSISNGLLN
-263 NMLAIYDNDAAV
+263 NLIKPFGDAPI

-303 AYNYELKEYDRVK
+303 SFNYELKEYDRVK
-316 KGTKFLLSFGT
+316 KGSKFLIVFGT
-327 VAVGA
+327 LSVGA
-332 IATLGG
+332 LATLGFIFAPTIVS
-338 LFAVPILT
+338 LFQKDPAVI
-346 AFSKEGAVDAVGIV
+346 EV
-360 EIGTPAM
+360 GTPAM
-367 IYASI
+367 RYASI

-378 ISVTC
+378 ISVSC
-383 NMLYQSIRKATLAS
+383 NMLYQSIRKAAMAS
-397 VVAIMRS
+397 FMAIMRS
-404 GAVLIPVLFIV
+404 GAVLIPILLIGGTF
-415 HELAGLDGLLMAQP
+415 LGLEGIIMAQGV
-429 ISDVIT
+429 SDVLT
-435 GVITLPFFIM
+435 GIITLPFFIR
-445 FFKKTPSTEE
+445 FLKNTPSTAE
-455 ARRAQTQEQ
+455 AKGE